1 MLSIVS
7 LCLFSKLSSGSDA
20 FVSLIVFCEEKK
32 SLKTSALSL
41 LSEKS
46 SPWLHNGG
54 ILLDSEGL
62 IICFN
67 VFHQSL
73 GPRVLLLSF
82 SASLSFTAC
91 LDLLISLFT

>member
-1 MLSIVS
+1 MYAVDSLIVS
-7 LCLFSKLSSGSDA
+7 AKLSYGSNA
-20 FVSLIVFCEEKK
+20 FVSLVVFCEEKK
-32 SLKTSALSL
+32 SLNTSALSL

-54 ILLDSEGL
+54 ILLDSEDL

-91 LDLLISLFT
+91 LDFLIS

>member
-7 LCLFSKLSSGSDA
+7 LYLFSRLSSGSVA
-20 FVSLIVFCEEKK
+20 FVSLVVVCEEEK
-32 SLKTSALSL
+32 SLNTSALFL

-46 SPWLHNGG
+46 SPWLHSDGV
-54 ILLDSEGL
+54 LLDSEGL

-91 LDLLISLFT
+91 LDFLISLFT